1 MAEKLRPLTSGE
13 IELVRSVFGD
23 RIQTDRVRLSDGFG
37 LNPIAFV
44 ALRVPGTDAITLRRT
59 IYFGGHYHDD
69 FAAADT
75 NAQALLLHEMTH
87 IRQWAELGVVGFLL
101 RYARDFLSTGGDRRA
116 MYHFEPRDPFPEAR
130 IEAQAQM
137 VQEYYLARAG
147 KKPLADL
154 EASLAGSGCH
164 GFT

>member
-1 MAEKLRPLTSGE
+1 MTDKLRALTSGE
-13 IELVRSVFGD
+13 IELARSVFGD
-23 RIQTDRVRLSDGFG
+23 RIRYDRVRLSDGYG

-44 ALRVPGTDAITLRRT
+44 ALRQPGTDAITIRRT
-59 IYFGGHYHDD
+59 IYFGGHYHPD

-75 NAQALLLHEMTH
+75 IAQGLLVHEMTH
-87 IRQWAELGVVGFLL
+87 IRQWAELGIVRFLL
-101 RYARDFLSTGGDRRA
+101 RYARDFLSTGGDRKA
-116 MYHFEPRDPFPEAR
+116 MYLYKPRDPFPEAR

-137 VQEYYLARAG
+137 VQHYYVARAD

-164 GFT
+164 GH